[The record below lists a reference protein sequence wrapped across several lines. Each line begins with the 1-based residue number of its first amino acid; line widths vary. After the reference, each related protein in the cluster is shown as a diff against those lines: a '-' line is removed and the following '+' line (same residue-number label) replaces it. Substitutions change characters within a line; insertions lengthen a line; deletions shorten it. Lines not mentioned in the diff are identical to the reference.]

1 MKKLIAIF
9 IFFVIN
15 LNFSAKALDLPK
27 YYKFPEN
34 YLKGKFYDSTK
45 DFFIVA
51 TDNLNDSRFKNAV
64 IIMLDHDEKGA
75 LGIVINKP
83 IGIFTL
89 GSLLKNLNDQNIEE
103 KKIYNVKLPIYW
115 GGPLDN
121 NKIFIIHS
129 KDYKNNNTKNYKN
142 VSITS
147 DYKTLLDI
155 AQKKGPKNSLVIV
168 GLSAWT
174 LGQLDG
180 EIDKGHWNLSEV
192 SEEILF
198 EKNNEIKHQMATK
211 NSFVRL

>member
-174 LGQLDG
+174 VGQLDG

>member
-9 IFFVIN
+9 IFFVIS

-51 TDNLNDSRFKNAV
+51 TDKLNDSRFKNAV

-89 GSLLKNLNDQNIEE
+89 GSLLKNLNDKNIEE
-103 KKIYNVKLPIYW
+103 KKIYNMKLPIYW

-147 DYKTLLDI
+147 DYKALLDI

-174 LGQLDG
+174 VGQLDG

>member
-1 MKKLIAIF
+1 MKKFLAVF
-9 IFFVIN
+9 TLFVIS

-51 TDNLNDSRFKNAV
+51 TDKLNDSRFKNAV

-75 LGIVINKP
+75 LGVVINKP